1 MALNESI
8 RALRRERGMTQE
20 QLAEAMNV
28 SAAAVS
34 KWENGQ
40 SVPDIAMLTALADFY
55 EVSLDAL
62 VGYTIHPCR
71 REEAVERIRRLA
83 RLKRYPEAIA
93 EAKEALRRYPNHFG
107 VVYYAGRTYGFYGME
122 HGEQEALR
130 TAIGLMERAM
140 ALIGQNADPAVRPE
154 TLWTNMG
161 MYHAGL
167 EEREQ
172 AIRCYE
178 AGNIGGVNDIA
189 IAANR
194 AALGQYA
201 EALPPLSHGL
211 IAGVTRIFNAG
222 TGALRCMMA
231 LGQAQEAEALAAWLL
246 RTLEGMEA
254 SEGSYVL
261 KMKTLVHGWSAA
273 ARLQQGRTLDAREQ
287 MRQAVRCAR
296 QFDASPDYSLQGFR
310 FYQGGEH
317 AMSDGMGE
325 TAMDALRRTIEQNP
339 AVRDG
344 LLMLL
349 EATSGSRKGA
359 QA

>member
-8 RALRRERGMTQE
+8 RTLRRERGMTQE

-40 SVPDIAMLTALADFY
+40 SVPDIAVLTALADFY

-71 REEAVERIRRLA
+71 REEAVERIRRLT

-93 EAKEALRRYPNHFG
+93 EAREALRRYPNHFG
-107 VVYYAGRTYGFYGME
+107 VVYYAGRMYGFYGME
-122 HGEQEALR
+122 HREKEALR

-140 ALIGQNADPAVRPE
+140 ALIGQNTDPAVRPE

-161 MYHAGL
+161 MYHTGL

-178 AGNIGGVNDIA
+178 AGNIAGVNDIA
-189 IAANR
+189 IAASH
-194 AALGQYA
+194 AALGQYT

-211 IAGVTRIFNAG
+211 IAGVTRVFNAG
-222 TGALRCMMA
+222 TGTLRCLMA
-231 LGQAQEAEALAAWLL
+231 LGETQEAEALSAWLL

-254 SEGSYVL
+254 SAGSYVL
-261 KMKTLVHGWSAA
+261 KMKTIVYGWCAA
-273 ARLQQGRTLDAREQ
+273 AMLQQGRTLDAREQ
-287 MRQAVRCAR
+287 MRLAICCAR
-296 QFDASPDYSLQGFR
+296 QFDASPDYSLHGFR
-310 FYQGGEH
+310 FYRGEH

-325 TAMDALRRTIEQNP
+325 TAMDALMRTIEHNP
-339 AVRDG
+339 SVRDG

>member
-1 MALNESI
+1 MLN
-8 RALRRERGMTQE
+8 LDN
-20 QLAEAMNV
+20 AE
-28 SAAAVS
+28 
-34 KWENGQ
+34 GFIF
-40 SVPDIAMLTALADFY
+40 DCDGTL
-55 EVSLDAL
+55 LDSGKNL
-62 VGYTIHPCR
+62 S
-71 REEAVERIRRLA
+71 
-83 RLKRYPEAIA
+83 
-93 EAKEALRRYPNHFG
+93 
-107 VVYYAGRTYGFYGME
+107 
-122 HGEQEALR
+122 
-130 TAIGLMERAM
+130 
-140 ALIGQNADPAVRPE
+140 
-154 TLWTNMG
+154 
-161 MYHAGL
+161 
-167 EEREQ
+167 
-172 AIRCYE
+172 
-178 AGNIGGVNDIA
+178 
-189 IAANR
+189 AANR

-273 ARLQQGRTLDAREQ
+273 AMLQQGRTLDAREQ

-349 EATSGSRKGA
+349 EATSGHRKGA